1 MAPEIMQRMP
11 YSGQVTDLFA
21 FAVVLFT
28 MTTGVP
34 PFRSA
39 TLEDPHYRLLCLNK
53 PDEFWA
59 AHSEGRPRGFFT
71 DDFKALIT
79 SMLAPS
85 PYLRPA
91 LADVVFHSW
100 FLSSDAASHKE
111 VRKEMRQR

>member
-1 MAPEIMQRMP
+1 MAPEILQRIP
-11 YSGQVTDLFA
+11 FSGQVADLFA

-39 TLEDPHYRLLCLNK
+39 TLEDPHYRLLCINRIE
-53 PDEFWA
+53 DFWA
-59 AHSEGRPRGFFT
+59 AHSQGRPRGFFST
-71 DDFKALIT
+71 EFKDLIT

-91 LADVVFHSW
+91 LAEIVFHPW
-100 FLSSDAASHKE
+100 FLSCETSSHKE
-111 VRKEMRQR
+111 VKAEMRYR